1 MERVVEIV
9 QVQFTVG
16 DERQGSALVT
26 ALLKA
31 RLIACGQLVGPI
43 TSRYWWKGKLEE
55 ATEWICLTK
64 TTLANVDEITS
75 VVRQHHP
82 DEVPEII
89 ALPVVA
95 GLDDYLAWVQAEVG
109 GSQPAAPGQ
118 RSSGGRG

>member
-16 DERQGSALVT
+16 DERRAAALVT
-26 ALLKA
+26 RLLEA
-31 RLIACGQLVGPI
+31 RLIACGQLIGPI
-43 TSRYWWKGKLEE
+43 TSRYWWKGALEE
-55 ATEWICLTK
+55 AIEWICLTK
-64 TTLANVDEITS
+64 TTLANVDDITS

-82 DEVPEII
+82 DEVPEVI

-95 GLDDYLAWVQAEVG
+95 GLDDYLAWVQAEVR
-109 GSQPAAPGQ
+109 GSQAATPGQ

>member
-75 VVRQHHP
+75 VIRQHHP
-82 DEVPEII
+82 NEVPEII

-95 GLDDYLAWVQAEVG
+95 GLDDYLAWVAAEVRG
-109 GSQPAAPGQ
+109 PLPPTPDQVGSG
-118 RSSGGRG
+118 

>member
-1 MERVVEIV
+1 MERVVDIV
-9 QVQFTVG
+9 QVQFTVD
-16 DERQGSALVT
+16 DEARATALVT
-26 ALLKA
+26 ALLEA

-64 TTLANVDEITS
+64 TTRANVDEISS

-82 DEVPEII
+82 DEVPEVI

-95 GLDDYLAWVQAEVG
+95 GLDDYLAWVQAEVRG
-109 GSQPAAPGQ
+109 PLPPTPDQVGSG
-118 RSSGGRG
+118 